1 MAMDLPAKGTGGFSI
16 SLGAKKLVG
25 GSTAAAKKPTPG
37 RSAFAKPGNK
47 RGPALSDDED
57 DDLNEDDHRDKVQL
71 VTGFGSKG
79 AVTAEGEK
87 EAKTLVIPALRNKD
101 WRAESRKKKGIYLPP
116 EATAQKNGLPVDTRD
131 IIGDEPMKVGLQ
143 FVEKSTAG
151 MTITEGDI
159 SMADSSNEDAEGEAV
174 TERDEK
180 TEDQLAVEALL
191 AGDKAKASTLTIP
204 AASGNVT
211 DNRAFVQNEDDAYR
225 ADVASR
231 PDAATLEEYA
241 AVPVEE
247 FGAALLRGMGWK
259 EGESIGKS
267 GGAGNKPRIVEKR
280 PAFLGIGAKGIGAEE
295 IGAWG
300 KGDKKGRQRVD
311 KTYLPITLVD
321 KNGNRVE
328 EEPAKD
334 LVKKD
339 VEKDW
344 RGRDNRDRDYR
355 EDKES
360 SRSKR
365 DRERYR
371 DDEKDCDRRDRDKGR
386 DRERNSYRERSRD
399 RERDSYRERSRDRKD
414 RDRHRY
420 NDGDRD
426 YDRKHRSSEYDD
438 RDRDRRR
445 HRSRSRERN
454 RH

>member
-1 MAMDLPAKGTGGFSI
+1 MTMDPPSKSGFSI
-16 SLGAKKLVG
+16 SLGSKRPTGGTSTIAKKL
-25 GSTAAAKKPTPG
+25 TPG
-37 RSAFAKPGNK
+37 VSAFSKPGK

-57 DDLNEDDHRDKVQL
+57 DEAHEDDHRDKVQL

-87 EAKTLVIPALRNKD
+87 EVKALIIPALKNKD

-116 EATAQKNGLPVDTRD
+116 EATAQRDGQPVDTRD

-143 FVEKSTAG
+143 FVERSTGGTA
-151 MTITEGDI
+151 IAEGDVEI
-159 SMADSSNEDAEGEAV
+159 PSASDEDAEGEKAV
-174 TERDEK
+174 EEVKK
-180 TEDQLAVEALL
+180 TEDQLAMEALL
-191 AGDKAKASTLTIP
+191 AGDKAKTSTLTIP
-204 AASGNVT
+204 AASGGVT

-321 KNGNRVE
+321 KNGNKVE
-328 EEPAKD
+328 EETGKELA
-334 LVKKD
+334 KKD

-344 RGRDNRDRDYR
+344 RGREDRDRPDRRDREYR
-355 EDKES
+355 DDKES

-365 DRERYR
+365 DREQYR
-371 DDEKDCDRRDRDKGR
+371 DDGRNRERRDRDKAR
-386 DRERNSYRERSRD
+386 DRDRD
-399 RERDSYRERSRDRKD
+399 RDSYRERSRDRWD
-414 RDRHRY
+414 RDRY
-420 NDGDRD
+420 KDKDSSRD
-426 YDRKHRSSEYDD
+426 YDRKQRSSEYDD

-445 HRSRSRERN
+445 HRSRSRERH
-454 RH
+454 RR

>member
-1 MAMDLPAKGTGGFSI
+1 MTMDPPSKNTSGFSI
-16 SLGAKKLVG
+16 SLGSKRPTG
-25 GSTAAAKKPTPG
+25 GPTTTVKKPTPG
-37 RSAFAKPGNK
+37 SAFSKPGNK

-57 DDLNEDDHRDKVQL
+57 DDGHEDDHRNKVQL

-79 AVTAEGEK
+79 AITAEGEK
-87 EAKTLVIPALRNKD
+87 EAKTLVIPALKNKD

-116 EATAQKNGLPVDTRD
+116 EATAQKDGVPADTRD

-151 MTITEGDI
+151 MTIAEGDVA
-159 SMADSSNEDAEGEAV
+159 MTDDQDEDAEGERAAEKV
-174 TERDEK
+174 EK
-180 TEDQLAVEALL
+180 TEDQLAMEALL

-204 AASGNVT
+204 AASGNVA
-211 DNRAFVQNEDDAYR
+211 DNRTFVQNEDDAYR

-231 PDAATLEEYA
+231 PDAATLDEYA

-280 PAFLGIGAKGIGAEE
+280 PAFLGIGAKGLGAEE
-295 IGAWG
+295 IGTWG

-311 KTYLPITLVD
+311 KTYLPIALVD
-321 KNGNRVE
+321 KDGNRVE
-328 EEPAKD
+328 EETSKD
-334 LVKKD
+334 VVKKD
-339 VEKDW
+339 VDKDW
-344 RGRDNRDRDYR
+344 RNRDDKDRSDRRDRDYR
-355 EDKES
+355 DDKES

-371 DDEKDCDRRDRDKGR
+371 DDERDRDRRDRDKGR
-386 DRERNSYRERSRD
+386 DRDYRERSRD
-399 RERDSYRERSRDRKD
+399 RRD
-414 RDRHRY
+414 RDRYR
-420 NDGDRD
+420 DKDSDRD

-445 HRSRSRERN
+445 HRSRSRERH
-454 RH
+454 RR

>member
-1 MAMDLPAKGTGGFSI
+1 MDPPPKSVFSI
-16 SLGAKKLVG
+16 SLGSKRPTG
-25 GSTAAAKKPTPG
+25 GSATTAKKPTPVV
-37 RSAFAKPGNK
+37 SAFSKPGNK
-47 RGPALSDDED
+47 RGPALSDGED
-57 DDLNEDDHRDKVQL
+57 DDAHEDDHRDKVQL

-87 EAKTLVIPALRNKD
+87 EVKALVIPALKNKD

-116 EATAQKNGLPVDTRD
+116 EATAQKNGQPVDTRD

-143 FVEKSTAG
+143 FVERSTAG
-151 MTITEGDI
+151 MTIAEGDVAM
-159 SMADSSNEDAEGEAV
+159 SDAKDEDAEGEEA
-174 TERDEK
+174 TEVEK
-180 TEDQLAVEALL
+180 SEDQLAMEALL

-204 AASGNVT
+204 AASGNVA
-211 DNRAFVQNEDDAYR
+211 DDRIFVQNEDDAYR

-231 PDAATLEEYA
+231 PDAATLEEYT

-267 GGAGNKPRIVEKR
+267 GSTGNKPRIVEKR
-280 PAFLGIGAKGIGAEE
+280 AAFLGIGAKGLGAEE

-300 KGDKKGRQRVD
+300 KGDKKGRQKVD

-321 KNGNRVE
+321 KSGNRVE
-328 EEPAKD
+328 EESNKGLA
-334 LVKKD
+334 KKD

-344 RGRDNRDRDYR
+344 RGRDDKNRSDRRDRDYR
-355 EDKES
+355 DDKES
-360 SRSKR
+360 SQSKR

-371 DDEKDCDRRDRDKGR
+371 DDERDRERRDRDKGR
-386 DRERNSYRERSRD
+386 DRDKY
-399 RERDSYRERSRDRKD
+399 RDSYRERSRDRRD
-414 RDRHRY
+414 RDRY
-420 NDGDRD
+420 KDKDSSRD

-445 HRSRSRERN
+445 HRSRSRERH
-454 RH
+454 RR

>member
-1 MAMDLPAKGTGGFSI
+1 MTMDPPSKGGFSI
-16 SLGAKKLVG
+16 SLGSKRPTG
-25 GSTAAAKKPTPG
+25 GSATTARKPVLG
-37 RSAFAKPGNK
+37 ASAFSKSGTK

-57 DDLNEDDHRDKVQL
+57 DDIHEDDHRDKVQL

-87 EAKTLVIPALRNKD
+87 EVKALLIPALRNKD

-116 EATAQKNGLPVDTRD
+116 EATAQKNGQPVDTRD

-143 FVEKSTAG
+143 FVERSTAG
-151 MTITEGDI
+151 MTIAEGDVAM
-159 SMADSSNEDAEGEAV
+159 SDAKDQDAEGEEATKKV
-174 TERDEK
+174 EK
-180 TEDQLAVEALL
+180 TEDQLAMEALL

-204 AASGNVT
+204 AASGNVA
-211 DNRAFVQNEDDAYR
+211 DNRVAVQNEDDAYR

-267 GGAGNKPRIVEKR
+267 GGAGNKPKIVEKR
-280 PAFLGIGAKGIGAEE
+280 AAFLGIGAKGLGAEE
-295 IGAWG
+295 MGAWG

-328 EEPAKD
+328 EESSKD

-344 RGRDNRDRDYR
+344 KGKNDKNGSERRDIDYR
-355 EDKES
+355 DDKES

-371 DDEKDCDRRDRDKGR
+371 DDERDRDRRDRDKGR
-386 DRERNSYRERSRD
+386 DRDRD
-399 RERDSYRERSRDRKD
+399 KDSYRERSRDRRD
-414 RDRHRY
+414 RDRY
-420 NDGDRD
+420 KDKDSSRD

-445 HRSRSRERN
+445 HRSRSRERH
-454 RH
+454 RR

>member
-1 MAMDLPAKGTGGFSI
+1 MDRSSNGTNGSSGFSI
-16 SLGAKKLVG
+16 SLGPKKGPPRSTTAPRKPLG
-25 GSTAAAKKPTPG
+25 GH
-37 RSAFAKPGNK
+37 SAFSKPANK

-57 DDLNEDDHRDKVQL
+57 DHDGDDHRDKVQL
-71 VTGFGSKG
+71 VTGFGSRG
-79 AVTAEGEK
+79 AITADGEK
-87 EAKTLVIPALRNKD
+87 EAKTLVIPALKNKD

-116 EATAQKNGLPVDTRD
+116 EAIAQREGASVDTRD

-151 MTITEGDI
+151 MSIAEGDVGMPDVENGA
-159 SMADSSNEDAEGEAV
+159 SEEDAQAEKV
-174 TERDEK
+174 KK
-180 TEDQLAVEALL
+180 TEDQLAMEALL

-204 AASGNVT
+204 AASGNVQDSRT
-211 DNRAFVQNEDDAYR
+211 LLQNEDDAYR

-259 EGESIGKS
+259 EGQSLGKT
-267 GGAGNKPRIVEKR
+267 GGAANKPRLVEKR

-321 KNGNRVE
+321 KDGKRVE
-328 EEPAKD
+328 EDGKKD

-339 VEKDW
+339 VDKDW
-344 RGRDNRDRDYR
+344 KRRDDRDRSDKRDRDRDYYDDR
-355 EDKES
+355 DS
-360 SRSKR
+360 SRFKR
-365 DRERYR
+365 DRDRDR
-371 DDEKDCDRRDRDKGR
+371 DDTRDRDRRDRDKDR
-386 DRERNSYRERSRD
+386 DRG
-399 RERDSYRERSRDRKD
+399 SYRERSRDRKD
-414 RDRHRY
+414 RDRTRDKD
-420 NDGDRD
+420 NDKN
-426 YDRKHRSSEYDD
+426 YDRKHGSSSYDGRD

-445 HRSRSRERN
+445 HRSRSRERH
-454 RH
+454 RR